1 MHRLTA
7 VSRDATL
14 KTMRPY
20 ELLDISGDAGI
31 RAFGGTIEELF
42 VNAARGMYDLI
53 IDMDDVRN
61 TETVGISLT
70 HDSPEGL
77 LVSWLN
83 ELIFRF
89 DAHGFIGKE
98 ILVTQVVFGE
108 SVAPNTPSYSISASL
123 SGEQFDPA
131 RHRGKLLLKAAT
143 YHRLKIENKNS
154 GWTAEIIFDI

>member
-1 MHRLTA
+1 ME
-7 VSRDATL
+7 
-14 KTMRPY
+14 PY

-31 RAFGGTIEELF
+31 RAFGSTTEELF
-42 VNAARGMYDLI
+42 VNAALGMYALI
-53 IDMDDVRN
+53 TDMKGVRR

-98 ILVTQVVFGE
+98 IMVTKFFFGE
-108 SVAPNTPSYSISASL
+108 NVTADGPPYSISASL
-123 SGEQFDPA
+123 SGEKFDPA
-131 RHRGKLLLKAAT
+131 RHQGKLLLKAAT
-143 YHRLKIENKNS
+143 YHKLKIENEN
-154 GWTAEIIFDI
+154 GRWIAEIIFDI